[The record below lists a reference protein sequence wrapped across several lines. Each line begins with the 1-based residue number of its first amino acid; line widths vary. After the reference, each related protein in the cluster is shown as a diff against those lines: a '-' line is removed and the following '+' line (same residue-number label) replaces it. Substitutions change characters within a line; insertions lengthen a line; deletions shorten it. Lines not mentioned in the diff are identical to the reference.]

1 MFSAELKKG
10 STEMLVLSLLEG
22 RPRHGYEIGK
32 LIEARSGG
40 RLTFAL
46 PTLYPTLLRLENR
59 GWIKG
64 RWVEKA
70 GQRERCFYRLTAD
83 GRRVLA
89 AAAED
94 VGRVRR
100 GHQGRDGRRRCVTG
114 PPSCGAGCGCRTSR
128 PSASHASCGSW
139 RRSSKISIAT
149 RSARGASRGRRR
161 RPGRAAR
168 FGTGTA

>member
-10 STEMLVLSLLEG
+10 SSEMLILSLLEA

-32 LIEARSGG
+32 LIEVRSGG
-40 RLTFAL
+40 KLKFAL

-70 GQRERCFYRLTAD
+70 GEHRRCFYRLTRA

-89 AAAED
+89 DQRQTWEAYIRAVND
-94 VGRVRR
+94 VMG
-100 GHQGRDGRRRCVTG
+100 
-114 PPSCGAGCGCRTSR
+114 TSR
-128 PSASHASCGSW
+128 A
-139 RRSSKISIAT
+139 
-149 RSARGASRGRRR
+149 
-161 RPGRAAR
+161 
-168 FGTGTA
+168 